1 MSFQGPV
8 GFRGPTGPTG
18 VTGQKGLQGPAQGAT
33 GTSFYQGGVLPAYNY
48 YTSNPSITLST
59 STSGSYYFMNSGVSA
74 VTVNA
79 YNPSFG
85 TDDGYF
91 WTFQNNSGVDITVTW
106 NPTGA
111 MSGSPGTGG
120 PGGGLVYNGNTTAT
134 SFGIRNTSGVTIAF
148 SVDLVNRYQY
158 FIVL

>member
-18 VTGQKGLQGPAQGAT
+18 VTGQKGLQGPAQGPT

-48 YTSNPSITLST
+48 YSSSPSITISP
-59 STSGSYYFMNSGVSA
+59 STSGSYYFMNSGVTA
-74 VTVNA
+74 MTINA
-79 YNPSFG
+79 FAPSFR
-85 TDDGYF
+85 TDVGCF

-106 NPTGA
+106 NPNSL
-111 MSGSPGTGG
+111 SGVPSTSS

-148 SVDLVNRYQY
+148 SIDLVNRYQY